1 MFFQMAYEIG
11 DDYDKLCKSKF
22 EIIEFITILNLAEL
36 ANVCSHISSEKGVIN
51 EWYAAI
57 QELVVTNFSSSNF
70 SHLLQ
75 RINVKF

>member
-1 MFFQMAYEIG
+1 MAYEIG
-11 DDYDKLCKSKF
+11 DDYDKLCKLKS
-22 EIIEFITILNLAEL
+22 EIIEFFTYVLNLAEL